1 MLLASTMTWSCA
13 NIDNIDDPD
22 NVEKSYKFEDNGVV
36 YKMYNVAKFVA
47 NPGDEVTLGL
57 GIYDLFDIFAVD
69 FGDGVLQ
76 IDTVCFQNGGLLDA
90 ETGLSK
96 AGTTHK
102 SFTKFT
108 GTVGTEG
115 VISVYGNSELWY
127 LSTTNGAM
135 LIDDTRAKKLVQVN
149 ITGADVDFV
158 GLQNCDSLKSFT
170 FNNSSVKQVDVSG
183 AKHLTSLTINN
194 TSASKYAPQLESID
208 LSQNT
213 ELESLQLQGNQN
225 NRGKLKT
232 LDLTNNPKLTGK
244 GLYLQY
250 NELTEVKM
258 CENSLNTINLSFNN
272 LKEFDLTKM
281 PKLKTLFIN
290 DNQLTSLDFSKY
302 VAGGDVQ
309 VQNNQLT
316 ELIIPVEVKN
326 LYAQNNKIAKYDVVD
341 CTNRCQ
347 INDNCLTIATLPTL
361 PNGLTALLKRTRF
374 IYYPQAPMEVP
385 ATVKE
390 LDLSSQLT
398 AQGMQAEPVTTT
410 FSFATASGTPLVENT
425 DYQQTAPGKF
435 IFLKPQT
442 EKVHAILYTD
452 AFPMLSA
459 EEGYAFV
466 TTDFTVEVS
475 EGPQPVNDALFSWEA
490 GVAKGGT
497 VVGNGADEG
506 KVTNDYIT
514 VSSKKANI
522 SSDNITITLEQPL
535 AAGDVISITGYRKKD
550 TDANGNLYI
559 LFENDVN
566 IDEGGDVKWNNIHEN
581 VGQQPNTNTYEVTAE
596 MAGSKV
602 IKLARS
608 KAGTNVY
615 ITKFEI
621 IRK

>member
-57 GIYDLFDIFAVD
+57 GIYDPWDIFAVD
-69 FGDGVLQ
+69 FGDGNLQ
-76 IDTVCFQNGGLLDA
+76 IDTVCYQNGGLRDA
-90 ETGLSK
+90 ETGLTK
-96 AGTTHK
+96 PGTTHK

-108 GTVGTEG
+108 GTVGSDG
-115 VISVYGNSELWY
+115 IISVYGNSELWY
-127 LSTTNGAM
+127 MSTTNGAM

-170 FNNSSVKQVDVSG
+170 FNNSSVKQVDLSG
-183 AKHLTSLTINN
+183 AKHLTSLTINS
-194 TSASKYAPQLESID
+194 TSSSKYAPQLESID

-232 LDLTNNPKLTGK
+232 LDLTNNPKLTGL

-258 CENSLNTINLSFNN
+258 CENSLTTINISNNN
-272 LKEFDLTKM
+272 LKELDLTKM
-281 PKLKTLFIN
+281 PKLKTMYLN
-290 DNQLTSLDFSKY
+290 DNQLTSLDFSKL
-302 VAGGDVQ
+302 VGGGDLQ
-309 VQNNQLT
+309 IQNNQLT
-316 ELIIPVEVKN
+316 ELVIPVAVKN
-326 LYAQNNKIAKYDVVD
+326 LYAQNNQIVKYDVAD

-347 INDNCLTIATLPTL
+347 IDHNKLNLATLPVC
-361 PNGLTALLKRTRF
+361 PAGLNTNVKKTRY
-374 IYYPQAPMEVP
+374 IYYPQAPYEVP

-390 LDLSSQLT
+390 LDLTSQLT

-410 FSFATASGTPLVENT
+410 FSFATASGTPLVENV

-435 IFLKPQT
+435 IFIKQQS
-442 EKVHAILYTD
+442 EKIHAIMTTD
-452 AFPMLSA
+452 AFA
-459 EEGYAFV
+459 FFEGDNAFV

-506 KVTNDYIT
+506 KVTNDFIT

-522 SSDNITITLEQPL
+522 ASDNITITLDQPL

-566 IDEGGDVKWNNIHEN
+566 IDEGSDVKWNNIHEN